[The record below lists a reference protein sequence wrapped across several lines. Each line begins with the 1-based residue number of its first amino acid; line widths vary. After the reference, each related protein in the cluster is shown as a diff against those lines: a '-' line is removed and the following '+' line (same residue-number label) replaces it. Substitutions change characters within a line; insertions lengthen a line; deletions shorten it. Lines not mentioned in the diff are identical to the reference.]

1 MIKERKTFFFEKKKQ
16 KTFHSLSRTSPVDVR
31 QCAKVLWRF
40 FSKKN
45 ILPSSSLPAL
55 FLVSLGAV
63 GLEIALTR
71 SFAVA
76 TWSEYGYWV
85 ISIVLAGFAFSGVAL
100 AVAQD
105 FFTRRSALLRAALPP
120 VLVLAAAGGYWAVT
134 VNPFNPLQL
143 QNAATLWAQLGNIAL
158 YYAALLPFYTLAGL
172 FIGLCFMADPGRIGR
187 VYGTDLIGAGAG
199 ALLVLALMRV
209 VPPFHLVACL
219 LVPLAAAGAFGR
231 PRLPF
236 LLASLAAL
244 SCGEWAL
251 LAHDQAHINEFKAIY
266 APLHVP
272 DSRTLAVLPRAG
284 GLYMLLDDFTERL
297 DTDVSNNAAA
307 LGLPDPPKALGLYRD
322 GNRIAGLPKA
332 RIDAAYAPATL
343 AALPYTLL
351 THPRVLLAG
360 ASGGFRPAEAAALGA
375 AAIEASEPEPML
387 LREIQAGPALPPGTR
402 LTPDPPLALT
412 GRGAHYDLVDIAGD
426 FADSAEANATSF
438 SVEALAADLQAVRP
452 AGLVSIPVSIREFP
466 AYATRMLVT
475 ARAALLAAH
484 IADPARHVIVYR
496 SAWNVRILLSAA
508 PFTPAQIAAARAW
521 CDARSFDVSYYPG
534 MDLAASRAGI
544 YNDLPDVSF
553 ESAEVTSADG
563 LHDAV
568 ADEAGVVLAGQTP
581 ASARSFDLSPIT
593 LDRPSLNAVLRL
605 SRMDTILA
613 RLEIL
618 PQGEVGPVV
627 NVAVLAQAVVIALLV
642 LAVPLVAAARL
653 RAGTD
658 LGRAC
663 AFFPALGLG
672 FLMIE
677 IAAIEAAS
685 LLLTD
690 RTLAF
695 ALVLTTMLIFS
706 GLGAMATSRFAP
718 ERALR
723 AAAGGVL
730 LWCAIMLAI
739 LPGALI
745 GALGLGFAARVALVV
760 LAVAPVS
767 FALGMPFPLG
777 LARLGQGAALPWA
790 WGLNGAFSV
799 AATPLAN
806 LIATE
811 AGHAWLLYAAMILY
825 SVAIITFPKRHPPC
839 VQTI

>member
-1 MIKERKTFFFEKKKQ
+1 VGEEVKAFFFEKKNQ
-16 KTFHSLSRTSPVDVR
+16 KTFGNLAEPLRKGRSQD
-31 QCAKVLWRF
+31 AKVFWFF

-45 ILPSSSLPAL
+45 ILPSLPL

-63 GLEIALTR
+63 GYEIALTR
-71 SFAVA
+71 YFAVA

-105 FFTRRSALLRAALPP
+105 LFTRRSAQLLAVLPP
-120 VLVLAAAGGYWAVT
+120 ILVLAAAGGYWAAT

-143 QNAATLWAQLGNIAL
+143 QNAATHWAQLGNIAL
-158 YYAALLPFYTLAGL
+158 YYAAFLPFYTLAGL
-172 FIGLCFMADPGRIGR
+172 FIGLCFMAEPGRIGR
-187 VYGTDLIGAGAG
+187 VYGTDLIGAGTG
-199 ALLVLALMRV
+199 ALLVLLLMRI
-209 VPPFHLVACL
+209 VPPFRLVACL
-219 LVPLAAAGAFGR
+219 LLPLAAAGAFPR
-231 PRLPF
+231 PRAPL

-244 SCGEWAL
+244 AFGEWLL
-251 LAHDQAHINEFKAIY
+251 LAHDQARINDFKAIY
-266 APLHVP
+266 APLHVAG
-272 DSRTLAVLPRAG
+272 SRTIAALPRPA

-297 DTDVSNNAAA
+297 DADVSNNATA
-307 LGLPDPPKALGLYRD
+307 LGVPDPPRALGFYRD
-322 GNRIAGLPKA
+322 GNRIAALPKT
-332 RIDAAYAPATL
+332 RIDAAYAPAAL
-343 AALPYTLL
+343 AALPYALL

-360 ASGGFRPAEAAALGA
+360 ASGGFRLAEAAALGA
-375 AAIEASEPEPML
+375 ASIVASEPEPML
-387 LREIQAGPALPPGTR
+387 LRQILAGPALPAGTR
-402 LTPDPPLALT
+402 LTQAPPLALT
-412 GRGAHYDLVDIAGD
+412 GPGAHYELVDIAGD

-438 SVEALAADLQAVRP
+438 SVEALAADLRSVRP

-475 ARAALLAAH
+475 ARAALLAAG
-484 IADPARHVIVYR
+484 IADPARHAIVYR
-496 SAWNVRILLSAA
+496 SAWNVRILLSPA
-508 PFTPAQIAAARAW
+508 PFTPQQIAAARAW
-521 CDARSFDVSYYPG
+521 CDARSFDPSYYPG

-544 YNDLPDVSF
+544 YNDLPAVSF
-553 ESAEVTSADG
+553 ESAEVTSGEG

-581 ASARSFDLSPIT
+581 ASARSFDLAPIT
-593 LDRPSLNAVLRL
+593 LDRPALNAVLRL
-605 SRMDTILA
+605 SRLDTILA

-627 NVAVLAQAVVIALLV
+627 NLAVLAQAVVIALLV
-642 LAVPLVAAARL
+642 LAVPLAAGARL
-653 RAGTD
+653 RAGTG
-658 LGRAC
+658 LARAC
-663 AFFPALGLG
+663 VFFPALGLG

-695 ALVLTTMLIFS
+695 ALVLTSMLIFS
-706 GLGAMATSRFAP
+706 GIGAMASQRLAP
-718 ERALR
+718 TLALR
-723 AAAGGVL
+723 TAAGAVL
-730 LWCAIMLAI
+730 LWCALMLAI
-739 LPGALI
+739 LPGALVA
-745 GALGLGFAARVALVV
+745 ALPFGFAARVTLVV

-777 LARLGQGAALPWA
+777 LARLGAGGALPWA

-825 SVAIITFPKRHPPC
+825 SGAIVAFPKCHPRC
-839 VQTI
+839 VHTS

>member
-1 MIKERKTFFFEKKKQ
+1 VKEE
-16 KTFHSLSRTSPVDVR
+16 RTSFLKKR
-31 QCAKVLWRF
+31 
-40 FSKKN
+40 SKKLLFMGPSQTTEARAN
-45 ILPSSSLPAL
+45 IQKFFGSFFQKRTSFFPL
-55 FLVSLGAV
+55 FLVSLSAV

-71 SFAVA
+71 YFAVA

-105 FFTRRSALLRAALPP
+105 FFTRRSALLLAWLPP
-120 VLVLAAAGGYWAVT
+120 LLVLAAAGGYWAAT
-134 VNPFNPLQL
+134 LNPFNPLQL
-143 QNAATLWAQLGNIAL
+143 QNAATLTAQLGNIAL
-158 YYAALLPFYTLAGL
+158 YYAAFLPFYTLAGL
-172 FIGLCFMADPGRIGR
+172 FIGLCFMANPSRIGL

-199 ALLVLALMRV
+199 ALLVLLLMRV
-209 VPPFHLVACL
+209 VPPFRLVACL
-219 LVPLAAAGAFGR
+219 LVPLAAAGALR
-231 PRLPF
+231 PRLPL
-236 LLASLAAL
+236 LLATLAAL
-244 SCGEWAL
+244 GIGEWAL
-251 LAHDQAHINEFKAIY
+251 LAHDQAQINDFKAIY

-272 DSRTLAVLPRAG
+272 DSRTLAVLPRPG

-297 DTDVSNNAAA
+297 DADVSNNATA
-307 LGLPDPPKALGLYRD
+307 LGLPDPPKAFGFYRD
-322 GNRIAGLPKA
+322 GNRIAALPKS

-343 AALPYTLL
+343 AALPYALL

-375 AAIEASEPEPML
+375 ATTIVSEPEPML
-387 LREIQAGPALPPGTR
+387 LREIRAGPALPAGTR

-412 GRGAHYDLVDIAGD
+412 GPGAHYELIDIAGD

-438 SVEALAADLQAVRP
+438 AVEALVADLAAVRP

-475 ARAALLAAH
+475 ARAALLRAH
-484 IADPARHVIVYR
+484 IADPASHVLVYR

-508 PFTPAQIAAARAW
+508 PFTPAQIKAARAW

-544 YNDLPDVSF
+544 YNDLPAVSF
-553 ESAEVTSADG
+553 ETAEVTSDNG

-568 ADEAGVVLAGQTP
+568 ADEAGVVLAGHLP
-581 ASARSFDLSPIT
+581 ASARSFDLAPIT
-593 LDRPSLNAVLRL
+593 LDRPALNAVLRL
-605 SRMDTILA
+605 SRLDTILA

-627 NVAVLAQAVVIALLV
+627 NLAVLAQAVVIALLV
-642 LAVPLVAAARL
+642 LAVPLAAGARL

-658 LGRAC
+658 MGRAC

-690 RTLAF
+690 RTMAF
-695 ALVLTTMLIFS
+695 ALVLTTMLICS
-706 GLGAMATSRFAP
+706 GLGAMTAPRFKPAQ
-718 ERALR
+718 ALR
-723 AAAGGVL
+723 AAAGAVL
-730 LWCAIMLAI
+730 LWCALMLAI

-745 GALGLGFAARVALVV
+745 AALSLGFAARVALVV
-760 LAVAPVS
+760 FAVAPVS

-777 LARLGQGAALPWA
+777 LARLGAGGALPWA

-806 LIATE
+806 LIATQ

-825 SVAIITFPKRHPPC
+825 SGAIVAFPKCHPPC
-839 VQTI
+839 PHPS